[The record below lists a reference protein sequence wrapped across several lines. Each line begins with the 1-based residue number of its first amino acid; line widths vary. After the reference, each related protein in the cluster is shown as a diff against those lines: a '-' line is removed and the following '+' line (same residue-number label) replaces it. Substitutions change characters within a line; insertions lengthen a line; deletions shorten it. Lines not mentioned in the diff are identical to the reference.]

1 MIEGV
6 DEEHYPGCAERAAR
20 CGLEVLGRGAD
31 HPAVDPHYLPSDL
44 LCVVGEPFEKRRL
57 PDATWAMDVEH

>member
-6 DEEHYPGCAERAAR
+6 DEEHYPGYTGRAGR
-20 CGLEVLGRGAD
+20 CGLEGLGREAD
-31 HPAVDPHYLPSDL
+31 HPAVDPHYLASGL

-57 PDATWAMDVEH
+57 PDATRAMDVEH